1 MAKLIPTGD
10 YLEHETTP
18 GERWDH
24 IAHVYYGD
32 AHATEIIVRANADQF
47 LMALEPLPVVF
58 DRRITIRIPVV
69 ETVADTSDLPF
80 WKRS

>member
-10 YLEHETTP
+10 YLEHVTTP
-18 GERWDH
+18 GERWDN
-24 IAHVYYGD
+24 IAHDYYGD

-58 DRRITIRIPVV
+58 DRRMVIRVPVV
-69 ETVADTSDLPF
+69 EKIADDADLPF